1 MIAGTAP
8 LVEVVMEEVVEVGE
22 ITTMVTGGTVVAPV
36 GAALRTMIDGER
48 MDRLSGLSSNFSQ
61 GQNHVMTKLQHVVLT
76 LAEVGA

>member
-8 LVEVVMEEVVEVGE
+8 LVEVVMEEVVEVGG

-48 MDRLSGLSSNFSQ
+48 MDRLSDLSSNFSR
-61 GQNHVMTKLQHVVLT
+61 GQSHVMTKLQQVRIISM
-76 LAEVGA
+76 

>member
-8 LVEVVMEEVVEVGE
+8 LVEVVMEEVVEAGG

-48 MDRLSGLSSNFSQ
+48 MDRVSDLSSNFSQ
-61 GQNHVMTKLQHVVLT
+61 GQNHVMTKLQQVRII
-76 LAEVGA
+76 